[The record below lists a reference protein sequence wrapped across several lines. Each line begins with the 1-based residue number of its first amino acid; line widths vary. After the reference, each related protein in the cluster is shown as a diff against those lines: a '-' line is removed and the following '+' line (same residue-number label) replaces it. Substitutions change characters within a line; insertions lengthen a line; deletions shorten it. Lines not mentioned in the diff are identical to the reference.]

1 MKTGRFA
8 SLPSVSQLKNLIDEE
23 SAAAMSVPQAK
34 PVPQAEEAYRV
45 SSPAADL
52 PTLEQLT
59 RLKTEAEA
67 DFEPAYPNPAPAVRR
82 SAPSFSQKREKSA
95 RPANTASRAAM
106 PVKKT
111 VKPKRVEPIAETA
124 PVRSPA
130 PARRSVPA
138 VELPTLDQLQSILSG
153 AYEPSAQADA
163 FEENSRPAAAPAKGL
178 KYRPA
183 PQPVSVNDAR
193 VPERAGG
200 SLPKSGMRMPE
211 RSASAVPAAPKPYAN
226 GDKKE
231 IPSLE
236 QLRSLLAMEQ
246 EYGDFSFQ
254 ERVREIR
261 QGREK
266 PVLPEEP
273 AIVRRPAEPA
283 EGKVRY
289 IPYETFEEN
298 AAGSENE
305 EKAASRKKPEQ
316 SSPAVV
322 PEPEQVEPAELKA
335 NDEEKGKKS
344 FFVERKPRKEKRKT
358 GTARLPYWLSSLLRS
373 S

>member
-124 PVRSPA
+124 PVRTPA

-163 FEENSRPAAAPAKGL
+163 FAGNSRPAAAPAKGM
-178 KYRPA
+178 KHRPA
-183 PQPVSVNDAR
+183 AQPVSVNDAR
-193 VPERAGG
+193 VSDRAGS
-200 SLPKSGMRMPE
+200 SLPKGGMRMPE
-211 RSASAVPAAPKPYAN
+211 RSVPAAPAAAKPYVN

-273 AIVRRPAEPA
+273 AVVRRPAEPA

-298 AAGSENE
+298 AADSPDE

-335 NDEEKGKKS
+335 NEEEKGKKP

-358 GTARLPYWLSSLLRS
+358 GAAGLPYWLSSLLRS